1 MKALVEYIV
10 KSLVEKPEEVVVKEI
25 EGEKASVIEIH
36 VAHDDIGRVIGRQ
49 GTVIK
54 SIRLITNTAA
64 IRKNKRVSVE
74 VIG

>member
-10 KSLVEKPEEVVVKEI
+10 KSLVEKPEEVVVKEM
-25 EGEKASVIEIH
+25 EGEKACMVEIQ
-36 VAHDDIGRVIGRQ
+36 VAHDDIGRVIGRH
-49 GTVIK
+49 GSVIK